1 MLTRKEMGRSGTKS
15 IRRHKTRAAIC
26 CLGEAVQP
34 RREGGVQTVL
44 SWGQWRW
51 PFRTSA
57 GLPVP
62 LTCPLFFPKSKYRLA
77 AWLVIARS
85 QYQGLHSQLWG
96 ASRFSEWERALE
108 LFWVSVFL
116 GWPDGK

>member
-1 MLTRKEMGRSGTKS
+1 MPQDMCRHLLPWGSCAATQ
-15 IRRHKTRAAIC
+15 RRW
-26 CLGEAVQP
+26 GSDSAVVGAV
-34 RREGGVQTVL
+34 EVAL
-44 SWGQWRW
+44 SHVCG
-51 PFRTSA
+51 PACAPHLSS
-57 GLPVP
+57 V
-62 LTCPLFFPKSKYRLA
+62 FPKSKYRLA